1 MMQFSEEASLAVPC
15 SSNAVQSP
23 TQPVPIRKRRFSS
36 AKIQPTRVKKV
47 MQSDEEIGRMV
58 ASVPVAI
65 GRAMEHFA
73 EKLLEAAALC
83 VQCSTSRTLSPAHM
97 KQAMLKY
104 RHFAFLEPLM
114 RDIALPS
121 RGVGE
126 PSWNAETIPQPPI
139 PIMISAPLIDHYY
152 AGAVVN
158 ATPQMPMPSYVPQT
172 VPLVQVPSVPSGLMP
187 IGTKRRQSNGTAETP
202 AEGKP
207 KRGRPRKVKK
217 EDKCVDDE
225 GIFMD
230 STASED
236 SGEAKSS
243 NGMQMLTDSQLMPP
257 PCLPSLRLLPR
268 SKTVLSPAASQL
280 VPIQSVTVPQPLP
293 PSLPNNL
300 STSVDTPSTDSSQH
314 S

>member
-1 MMQFSEEASLAVPC
+1 
-15 SSNAVQSP
+15 
-23 TQPVPIRKRRFSS
+23 
-36 AKIQPTRVKKV
+36 

-104 RHFAFLEPLM
+104 RYFAFLEPLM
-114 RDIALPS
+114 RDIALPKY
-121 RGVGE
+121 
-126 PSWNAETIPQPPI
+126 
-139 PIMISAPLIDHYY
+139 APLIDHYY

-202 AEGKP
+202 AERKP

-225 GIFMD
+225 GSFMD